1 MLSSARFRSSSRPRR
16 LAMRDERGFTLV
28 ELLVAMVAG
37 VVVVF
42 ALVALLTI
50 SLHQETQITDRVQ
63 DDRAGRSAMNVMLE
77 ELHSSCTGLGS
88 VAIQAPST
96 TPVSPLAAI
105 GPLNLWFLSAYGNS
119 SSGAASVEKVVQH
132 DITWTATKTSN
143 TKEAL
148 GTLYDYSFTGSGES
162 PNWLF
167 GTLSTANAKKRVA
180 LATNV
185 VPGAESTIFHYYRY
199 DTTPAD
205 TKTYGKLIPVPAS
218 EVPTYAANRK
228 IAEVT
233 ISYTQAPEDG
243 DTRAGHVAT
252 FNGSAVL
259 RLTPPEVGTEG
270 TTCA

>member
-1 MLSSARFRSSSRPRR
+1 MLSFARIASSSRAGRVV
-16 LAMRDERGFTLV
+16 LRDEHGFTLV

-42 ALVALLTI
+42 ALVALMTI

-77 ELHSSCTGLGS
+77 ELHSSCTGFGS

-119 SSGAASVEKVVQH
+119 TSGAASVEKVVEH
-132 DITWTATKTSN
+132 DITWSATKTSN

-167 GTLSTANAKKRVA
+167 GTLSTANAKKRVV

-199 DTTPAD
+199 DTTPTDA
-205 TKTYGKLIPVPAS
+205 TYGKLVPVAAS
-218 EVPTYAANRK
+218 EVATYAANRK
-228 IAEVT
+228 IAQVT
-233 ISYTQAPEDG
+233 ISYSQAPEDG
-243 DTRAGHVAT
+243 DTRAGHVAS